1 MKANKCVTMQ
11 HTSVANASATTKR
24 AEKLIVKADQ
34 LEMYTKN
41 PCITLTGLSNE
52 ESEDLSN
59 LKQDVVDTLSK
70 TGLSKEKI
78 SKRYWQITQGRKNR
92 QK

>member
-41 PCITLTGLSNE
+41 PCITITGLSNE
-52 ESEDLSN
+52 ESED
-59 LKQDVVDTLSK
+59 
-70 TGLSKEKI
+70 
-78 SKRYWQITQGRKNR
+78 
-92 QK
+92 

>member
-34 LEMYTKN
+34 LEMYTK
-41 PCITLTGLSNE
+41 IHALLSRGYQT
-52 ESEDLSN
+52 
-59 LKQDVVDTLSK
+59 KK
-70 TGLSKEKI
+70 ARI
-78 SKRYWQITQGRKNR
+78 
-92 QK
+92 